1 MTSSARHWFSML
13 FVFSIS
19 IFSAEAHAR
28 LRKSRLPPIEKVAV
42 TQPYFGMMIFDGKII
57 EKAYPTEVLEAG
69 LSGLIK
75 IHETV
80 DKGGNV
86 IGCIADGGLAPLVKA
101 ACSFAISERYQP
113 HWGVRAIDKNVE
125 FVVDHDA
132 SKIYTKP
139 AMPISGSFT
148 AEDYPTVALRNGQTG
163 QSTAKLKINAG
174 GIIEACVASGA
185 TDELNARAC
194 EVLKSGRIRFAPA
207 IDASGRVASIEQP
220 FRVNWVLPQ
229 F

>member
-1 MTSSARHWFSML
+1 MMSSARHWFSML
-13 FVFSIS
+13 IVFSIS
-19 IFSAEAHAR
+19 IFSAEARAR

-42 TQPYFGMMIFDGKII
+42 TQQYFGMMIFDGRII
-57 EKAYPTEVLEAG
+57 EKAYPNEGLDAG

-86 IGCIADGGLAPLVKA
+86 IGCKADYGLAPLVKA
-101 ACSFAISERYQP
+101 ACLFSISERYQS
-113 HWGVRAIDKNVE
+113 HWEVRAIDKDVE

-132 SKIYTKP
+132 SKIYAKP

-163 QSTAKLKINAG
+163 LSTAKLKISAG
-174 GIIEACVASGA
+174 GIIEDCVASGA

-207 IDASGRVASIEQP
+207 IDASGRVAAIKQP
-220 FRVNWVLPQ
+220 FRVNWALPE
-229 F
+229 